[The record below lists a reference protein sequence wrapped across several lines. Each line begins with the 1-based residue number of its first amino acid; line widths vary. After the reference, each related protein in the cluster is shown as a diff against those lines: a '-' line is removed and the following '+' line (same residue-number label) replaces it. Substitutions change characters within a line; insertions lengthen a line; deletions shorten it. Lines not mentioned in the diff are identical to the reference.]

1 MIRYIAK
8 PLSLI
13 LIFSFILLDFTAINV
28 KAGLIG
34 TETVI
39 NNLQREKSRSRI
51 SFFLNRQEVLEAFS
65 KQGIDPLEAKKRV
78 ASLTD
83 QEVEKICKV
92 LDQLPAGGDGVGTVV
107 GAAVLIFFVL
117 LITDLLGLTHVFPFV
132 NRTK

>member
-13 LIFSFILLDFTAINV
+13 LIFSFILLDFTAINA
-28 KAGLIG
+28 KAGLIE

-39 NNLQREKSRSRI
+39 NNLQKEKSRSRI

-107 GAAVLIFFVL
+107 GAVVLIFLVL

-132 NRTK
+132 NRPK

>member
-13 LIFSFILLDFTAINV
+13 LIFSFILLDLTAINA

-51 SFFLNRQEVLEAFS
+51 SFFLNRQEVLETFS

-107 GAAVLIFFVL
+107 GAAVLIFLVL
-117 LITDLLGLTHVFPFV
+117 LLTDLLGLTHVFPFV
-132 NRTK
+132 NRPK

>member
-13 LIFSFILLDFTAINV
+13 LIFSFILLDFTAINA

-107 GAAVLIFFVL
+107 GAAVLIFLVL
-117 LITDLLGLTHVFPFV
+117 LLTDLLGLTHVFPFV
-132 NRTK
+132 NRPK

>member
-13 LIFSFILLDFTAINV
+13 LIFSFILLDLTAINA

-39 NNLQREKSRSRI
+39 NNLQKEKSRSRI

-92 LDQLPAGGDGVGTVV
+92 LNQLPAGGGGVETVV

-132 NRTK
+132 NRPI

>member
-8 PLSLI
+8 PLSLF
-13 LIFSFILLDFTAINV
+13 LIFSFILLDFTAIHV

-39 NNLQREKSRSRI
+39 NTIQGEKSRSQI
-51 SFFLNRQEVLEAFS
+51 SFFLNRQEVLEVFA
-65 KQGIDPLEAKKRV
+65 KQGIDPLEAEKRV

-132 NRTK
+132 NRPK

>member
-13 LIFSFILLDFTAINV
+13 LIFSFILLDFTAINA

-39 NNLQREKSRSRI
+39 NNLQKEKSRSRI

-132 NRTK
+132 NRPK

>member
-8 PLSLI
+8 PLSLF
-13 LIFSFILLDFTAINV
+13 LIFSFILLDFTAIHV

-39 NNLQREKSRSRI
+39 NTIQGEKSRSRI
-51 SFFLNRQEVLEAFS
+51 SFFLNRQEVLEVFA
-65 KQGIDPLEAKKRV
+65 KQGIDPLEAEKRV

-92 LDQLPAGGDGVGTVV
+92 LDQLPAGGDGIGTVV
-107 GAAVLIFFVL
+107 GAAVLIFLVL

-132 NRTK
+132 NRPK

>member
-13 LIFSFILLDFTAINV
+13 LIFSFILLDFTAINA

-39 NNLQREKSRSRI
+39 NNLQKEKSRSRI

-78 ASLTD
+78 ATLTD

-132 NRTK
+132 NRPK